1 LVIWPFP
8 IRIKTIYLLQ
18 YHQNGVKVLQHR
30 NGTSNRKKW
39 CDPDMKN
46 IYEVLRQKELEVQQ
60 LQKDIEALRVAA
72 RLLAD
77 DEAEASSSRPL
88 TSSATTPRISA
99 AAAVAAA
106 VKPAE
111 PMSQSV
117 GIRQFP

>member
-1 LVIWPFP
+1 
-8 IRIKTIYLLQ
+8 
-18 YHQNGVKVLQHR
+18 
-30 NGTSNRKKW
+30 
-39 CDPDMKN
+39 MKN
-46 IYEVLRQKELEVQQ
+46 IYEVLRQKENEIQQ

-77 DEAEASSSRPL
+77 DNDVDTVRSV
-88 TSSATTPRISA
+88 TSTGTAPRVS

-111 PMSQSV
+111 TLGPAV